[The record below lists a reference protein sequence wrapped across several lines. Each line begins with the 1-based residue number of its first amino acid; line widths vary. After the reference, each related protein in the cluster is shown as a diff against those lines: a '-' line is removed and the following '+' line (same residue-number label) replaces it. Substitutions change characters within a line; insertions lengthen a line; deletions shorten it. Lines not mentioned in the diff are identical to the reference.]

1 MNTEL
6 AIQNDLGMSLAEAV
20 GVNPNSGDGER
31 KTPALPRVNLMHTG
45 IMGEI
50 DVNGKPIR
58 TEVVPSGSFKITRG
72 EDDVV
77 YASKPVVR
85 IFAIRQQW
93 SKWDAKD
100 EIMMKTIMSN
110 DLKGDLK
117 DNMGTFNLG
126 RPSGYIEDWDSLP
139 DKTKDLIRSIKRKK
153 ILFGELSAAGVT
165 DEAGNPVDPITDM
178 PFYFEVP
185 PSSIKSL
192 DAAVNAL
199 SRKNVLPIQCM
210 ITLGADL
217 VNSNTGNTFAVM
229 TLESGDKIDLK
240 QEDQQTLHNFLEYIT
255 TQNSYILQQ
264 WSEKNQKNISDDD
277 AAIVAEFVNVEEA
290 EE

>member
-20 GVNPNSGDGER
+20 GVTPQSGGER
-31 KTPALPRVNLMHTG
+31 KSAALPRVNLMHSG

-50 DVNGKPIR
+50 DVNGKPIK
-58 TEVVPSGSFKITRG
+58 TEVVPSGSYKITRG

-77 YASKPVVR
+77 YASSPTVR

-93 SKWDAKD
+93 SKWDAK
-100 EIMMKTIMSN
+100 EEMMMKTVMSI

-117 DNMGTFNLG
+117 DNVGTFNLG
-126 RPSGYIEDWDSLP
+126 RPSGYIEDWDSVP
-139 DKTKDLIRSIKRKK
+139 EKTKDLIRSIKRKK
-153 ILFGELSAAGVT
+153 ILFGELSATGVT
-165 DEAGNPVDPITDM
+165 DEKGNPVDAITAM

-192 DAAVNAL
+192 DLAVNTL
-199 SRKNVLPIQCM
+199 GRKNILPIQC
-210 ITLGADL
+210 TLKLGANL
-217 VNSNTGNTFAVM
+217 VNSNTGTSFAVM
-229 TLESGDKIDLK
+229 TLDMGDKVDL
-240 QEDQQTLHNFLEYIT
+240 QPEDQDTLHNFLEYIT
-255 TQNSYILQQ
+255 TVNSYILEQ
-264 WSEKNQKNISDDD
+264 WDEKNKESISDDD

-290 EE
+290 D

>member
-20 GVNPNSGDGER
+20 GVTPQGGGER
-31 KTPALPRVNLMHTG
+31 KSAALPRVNLMHTG

-50 DVNGKPIR
+50 DVNGKSIK
-58 TEVVPSGSFKITRG
+58 TEVVPSGSYKITRG

-77 YASKPVVR
+77 YASSPTVR

-93 SKWDAKD
+93 SKWDAK
-100 EIMMKTIMSN
+100 EEMMMKTVMSI

-117 DNMGTFNLG
+117 DNVGTFNLG
-126 RPSGYIEDWDSLP
+126 RPSGYIEDWDSVP
-139 DKTKDLIRSIKRKK
+139 EKTKDLIRSIKRKK
-153 ILFGELSAAGVT
+153 ILFGELSATGVT
-165 DEAGNPVDPITDM
+165 DEKGNPVDAITAM

-192 DAAVNAL
+192 DLAVNAL
-199 SRKNVLPIQCM
+199 GRKNILPIQCM
-210 ITLGADL
+210 LKLGAKP
-217 VNSNTGNTFAVM
+217 VNSNTGNSFAVM
-229 TLESGDKIDLK
+229 TLDAGDKVDL
-240 QEDQQTLHNFLEYIT
+240 QPEDQDTLHNFLEYIT
-255 TQNSYILQQ
+255 TVNSYILEQ
-264 WSEKNQKNISDDD
+264 WDEKNKESISDDD

-290 EE
+290 D

>member
-20 GVNPNSGDGER
+20 GVTPQSGGER
-31 KTPALPRVNLMHTG
+31 KTAALPRVNLMHTG

-50 DVNGKPIR
+50 DVNGKPIK
-58 TEVVPSGSFKITRG
+58 TEVVPSGSYKITRG

-77 YASKPVVR
+77 YASSPTVR

-93 SKWDAKD
+93 SKWDAK
-100 EIMMKTIMSN
+100 EEMMMKTVMSI

-117 DNMGTFNLG
+117 DNVGTFNLG
-126 RPSGYIEDWDSLP
+126 RPSGYIEDWDSVP
-139 DKTKDLIRSIKRKK
+139 EKTKDLIRSIKRKK
-153 ILFGELSAAGVT
+153 ILFGELSATGVT
-165 DEAGNPVDPITDM
+165 DEKGNPVDEITAM

-192 DAAVNAL
+192 DLAVNAL
-199 SRKNVLPIQCM
+199 GRKNILPIQCM
-210 ITLGADL
+210 LKLGAKP
-217 VNSNTGNTFAVM
+217 VNSNTGNSFAVM
-229 TLESGDKIDLK
+229 TLDAGDKVDL
-240 QEDQQTLHNFLEYIT
+240 QPEDQDTLHNFLEYIT
-255 TQNSYILQQ
+255 TVNSYILEQCD
-264 WSEKNQKNISDDD
+264 EKNKESISDDD

-290 EE
+290 D

>member
-20 GVNPNSGDGER
+20 GVTPQGGGER
-31 KTPALPRVNLMHTG
+31 KSAALPRVNLMHSG

-50 DVNGKPIR
+50 DVNGKPIK
-58 TEVVPSGSFKITRG
+58 TEVVPSGSYKITRG

-77 YASKPVVR
+77 YASSPTVR

-93 SKWDAKD
+93 SKWDAK
-100 EIMMKTIMSN
+100 EEMMMKTVMSI

-117 DNMGTFNLG
+117 DNVGTFNLG
-126 RPSGYIEDWDSLP
+126 RPSGYIEDWDSVP

-153 ILFGELSAAGVT
+153 ILFGLLTATGVT
-165 DEAGNPVDPITDM
+165 DEAGNPVDAITDM
-178 PFYFEVP
+178 PFTFEVP

-192 DAAVNAL
+192 DLAVNAL
-199 SRKNVLPIQCM
+199 GRKNVLPIQCM
-210 ITLGADL
+210 LKLGAKP
-217 VNSNTGNTFAVM
+217 VNSNTGNSFAVM
-229 TLESGDKIDLK
+229 TLDAGDKVDL
-240 QEDQQTLHNFLEYIT
+240 QPEDQDTLHNFLEYIT
-255 TQNSYILQQ
+255 TVNSYILEQ
-264 WSEKNQKNISDDD
+264 WDEKNKESISDDD

-290 EE
+290 D

>member
-20 GVNPNSGDGER
+20 GVTPQGGGER
-31 KTPALPRVNLMHTG
+31 KSATLPRVNLMHSG

-50 DVNGKPIR
+50 DVNGKPIK
-58 TEVVPSGSFKITRG
+58 TEVVPSGSYKITRG

-77 YASKPVVR
+77 YASSPTVR

-93 SKWDAKD
+93 SKWDAK
-100 EIMMKTIMSN
+100 EEMMMKTVMSI

-117 DNMGTFNLG
+117 DNVGTFNLG
-126 RPSGYIEDWDSLP
+126 RPSGYIEDWDSVP
-139 DKTKDLIRSIKRKK
+139 EKTKDLIRSIKRNK
-153 ILFGELSAAGVT
+153 ILFGELSATGVT
-165 DEAGNPVDPITDM
+165 DEKGNPGDAITAM

-192 DAAVNAL
+192 DLAVNAL
-199 SRKNVLPIQCM
+199 GRKNILPIQC
-210 ITLGADL
+210 TLKLGANL
-217 VNSNTGNTFAVM
+217 VNSNTGTSFAVM
-229 TLESGDKIDLK
+229 TLDTGDKVDL
-240 QEDQQTLHNFLEYIT
+240 QPEDQDTLHNFLEYIT
-255 TQNSYILQQ
+255 TVNSYILEQ
-264 WSEKNQKNISDDD
+264 WDEKNKESISDDD

-290 EE
+290 D

>member
-20 GVNPNSGDGER
+20 GVTPQSGGER
-31 KTPALPRVNLMHTG
+31 KSATLPRVNLMHSG

-50 DVNGKPIR
+50 DVNGKPIK
-58 TEVVPSGSFKITRG
+58 TEVVPSGSYKITRG

-77 YASKPVVR
+77 YASSPTVR

-93 SKWDAKD
+93 SKWDAK
-100 EIMMKTIMSN
+100 EEMMMKTVMSI

-117 DNMGTFNLG
+117 DNVGTFNLG
-126 RPSGYIEDWDSLP
+126 RPSGYIEDWDSVP
-139 DKTKDLIRSIKRKK
+139 EKTKDLIRSIKRKK
-153 ILFGELSAAGVT
+153 ILFGELSATGVT
-165 DEAGNPVDPITDM
+165 DEKGNPVDAITAM

-192 DAAVNAL
+192 DLAVNAL
-199 SRKNVLPIQCM
+199 GRKNILPIQCM
-210 ITLGADL
+210 LKLGAKP
-217 VNSNTGNTFAVM
+217 VNSNTGNSFAVM
-229 TLESGDKIDLK
+229 TLDAGDKVDL
-240 QEDQQTLHNFLEYIT
+240 QPEDQDTLHNFLEYIT
-255 TQNSYILQQ
+255 TVNSYILEQ
-264 WSEKNQKNISDDD
+264 WDEKNKESISDDD

-290 EE
+290 D

>member
-20 GVNPNSGDGER
+20 GVTPQGGGER
-31 KTPALPRVNLMHTG
+31 KSAALPRVNLMHTG

-50 DVNGKPIR
+50 DVNGKPIK
-58 TEVVPSGSFKITRG
+58 TEVVPSGSYKITRG

-77 YASKPVVR
+77 YASSPTVR

-93 SKWDAKD
+93 SKWDAK
-100 EIMMKTIMSN
+100 EEMMMKTVMSI

-117 DNMGTFNLG
+117 DNVGTFNLG
-126 RPSGYIEDWDSLP
+126 RPSGYIEDWDSVP
-139 DKTKDLIRSIKRKK
+139 EKTKDLIRSIKRKK
-153 ILFGELSAAGVT
+153 ILFGELTATGVT
-165 DEAGNPVDPITDM
+165 DEKGNPVDAITAM

-192 DAAVNAL
+192 DLAVNAL
-199 SRKNVLPIQCM
+199 GRKNILPIQCM
-210 ITLGADL
+210 LKLGAKP
-217 VNSNTGNTFAVM
+217 VNSNTGNSFAVM
-229 TLESGDKIDLK
+229 TLDAGDKVDL
-240 QEDQQTLHNFLEYIT
+240 QPEDQDTLHNFLEYIT
-255 TQNSYILQQ
+255 TVNSYILEQ
-264 WSEKNQKNISDDD
+264 WDEKNKESISDDD

-290 EE
+290 D

>member
-20 GVNPNSGDGER
+20 GVTPQGGGE
-31 KTPALPRVNLMHTG
+31 KKSAALPRVNLMHTG

-50 DVNGKPIR
+50 DVNGKPIK
-58 TEVVPSGSFKITRG
+58 TEVVPSGSYKITRG

-77 YASKPVVR
+77 YASSPTVR

-93 SKWDAKD
+93 SKWDAK
-100 EIMMKTIMSN
+100 EEMMMKTVMSI

-117 DNMGTFNLG
+117 DNVGTFNLG
-126 RPSGYIEDWDSLP
+126 RPSGYIEDWDSVP
-139 DKTKDLIRSIKRKK
+139 EKTKDLIRSIKRKK
-153 ILFGELSAAGVT
+153 ILFGELSATGVT
-165 DEAGNPVDPITDM
+165 DEKGNPVDAITTM

-192 DAAVNAL
+192 DLAVNAL
-199 SRKNVLPIQCM
+199 GRKNILPIQCM
-210 ITLGADL
+210 LKLGAKP
-217 VNSNTGNTFAVM
+217 VNSNTGNSFAVM
-229 TLESGDKIDLK
+229 TLDAGDKVDL
-240 QEDQQTLHNFLEYIT
+240 QPEDQDTLHNFLEYIT
-255 TQNSYILQQ
+255 TVNSYILEQ
-264 WSEKNQKNISDDD
+264 WDEKNKESISDDD

-290 EE
+290 D

>member
-31 KTPALPRVNLMHTG
+31 KRQTLPRVNLMHSG

-50 DVNGKPIR
+50 DVNGKPIK
-58 TEVVPSGSFKITRG
+58 TEVVPSGSYKITRG

-77 YASKPVVR
+77 YASSPTVR

-93 SKWDAKD
+93 SKWDAK
-100 EIMMKTIMSN
+100 EEMMMKTVMSI

-117 DNMGTFNLG
+117 DNVGTFNLG
-126 RPSGYIEDWDSLP
+126 RPSGYIEDWDSVP

-153 ILFGELSAAGVT
+153 ILFGELSATGVT
-165 DEAGNPVDPITDM
+165 DEKGNLVDAITAM

-192 DAAVNAL
+192 DLAVNAL
-199 SRKNVLPIQCM
+199 GRKNILPIQCM
-210 ITLGADL
+210 LKLGAKP
-217 VNSNTGNTFAVM
+217 VNSNTGNSFAVM
-229 TLESGDKIDLK
+229 TLDAGDKVDL
-240 QEDQQTLHNFLEYIT
+240 QPEDQDTLHNFLEYIT
-255 TQNSYILQQ
+255 TVNSYILEQ
-264 WSEKNQKNISDDD
+264 WDEKNKESISDDD
-277 AAIVAEFVNVEEA
+277 AAIVAEFVR
-290 EE
+290 